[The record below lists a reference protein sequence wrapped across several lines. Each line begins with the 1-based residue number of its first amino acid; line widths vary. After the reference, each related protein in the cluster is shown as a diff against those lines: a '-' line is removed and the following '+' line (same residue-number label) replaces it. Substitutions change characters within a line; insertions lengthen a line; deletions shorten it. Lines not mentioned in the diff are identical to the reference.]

1 MYFDKSK
8 LRTASKLESNYD
20 IIVKDY
26 NNFNYTYQD
35 RLGKFKI
42 DTLFKKWR
50 GLYEFSLQ
58 ADKKNVFLGSTV
70 KSRKKNFGYYEL
82 EVDNKI
88 IWDGIILAT
97 KANLLKKFN
106 RTYVGRKYFSNTLS
120 LFKNFKEV
128 ITVSIARFPSNRII
142 PIHKGNRELVRI
154 HYGID
159 VPDGDIAFTVKGE
172 EKKWENGKVFAFN
185 DFYEHGGWNNTN
197 SDRIIL
203 IVDLDRKMILMEC
216 DVVKNF

>member
-88 IWDGIILAT
+88 IWDGIILAS

-106 RTYVGRKYFSNTLS
+106 ASLS
-120 LFKNFKEV
+120 FFLNPL
-128 ITVSIARFPSNRII
+128 PSLS
-142 PIHKGNRELVRI
+142 PTS
-154 HYGID
+154 
-159 VPDGDIAFTVKGE
+159 A
-172 EKKWENGKVFAFN
+172 
-185 DFYEHGGWNNTN
+185 
-197 SDRIIL
+197 
-203 IVDLDRKMILMEC
+203 
-216 DVVKNF
+216 

>member
-97 KANLLKKFN
+97 KANLFKKFN
-106 RTYVGRKYFSNTLS
+106 QTYVGRKYFSNTLS
-120 LFKNFKEV
+120 LLKSFKEV

-172 EKKWENGKVFAFN
+172 EKKWENGKAFAFN

-203 IVDLDRKMILMEC
+203 IVDLDRKMILNG
-216 DVVKNF
+216 V

>member
-8 LRTASKLESNYD
+8 LRTASELESNYD

-82 EVDNKI
+82 EVDDKI

-97 KANLLKKFN
+97 KANLFKKFN

-120 LFKNFKEV
+120 LFKSHKEV

-172 EKKWENGKVFAFN
+172 EKKWENGKAFAFN

-203 IVDLDRKMILMEC
+203 IVDLDRKMILNG
-216 DVVKNF
+216 V

>member
-88 IWDGIILAT
+88 IWDGIILAS
-97 KANLLKKFN
+97 KANLFKKFN
-106 RTYVGRKYFSNTLS
+106 QTYVGRKYFSNTLS
-120 LFKNFKEV
+120 LLKSYKEV

-172 EKKWENGKVFAFN
+172 EKKWENGKAFAFN

-203 IVDLDRKMILMEC
+203 IVDLDRKMILNG
-216 DVVKNF
+216 V

>member
-8 LRTASKLESNYD
+8 LRTASELESNYD

-97 KANLLKKFN
+97 KANLFKKFN
-106 RTYVGRKYFSNTLS
+106 QTYVGRKYFSNTLS
-120 LFKNFKEV
+120 LLKSYKEV

-154 HYGID
+154 HYGIK

-172 EKKWENGKVFAFN
+172 EKKWENGKAFAFN

-203 IVDLDRKMILMEC
+203 IVDLDRKMILNG
-216 DVVKNF
+216 V

>member
-8 LRTASKLESNYD
+8 LRTASELESNYD

-97 KANLLKKFN
+97 KVNLFKKFN
-106 RTYVGRKYFSNTLS
+106 QTYVGRKYFSNTLS
-120 LFKNFKEV
+120 LLKSYKEV

-172 EKKWENGKVFAFN
+172 EKKWENGKAFAFN
-185 DFYEHGGWNNTN
+185 DFYEHGAWNNTN

-203 IVDLDRKMILMEC
+203 IVDLDRKMILNG
-216 DVVKNF
+216 V

>member
-8 LRTASKLESNYD
+8 LRTASELESNYD

-88 IWDGIILAT
+88 IWDGIILAS
-97 KANLLKKFN
+97 KANLFKKFN
-106 RTYVGRKYFSNTLS
+106 QTYVGRKYFSNTLS

-128 ITVSIARFPSNRII
+128 ITISLARFPSNRII

-203 IVDLDRKMILMEC
+203 IVDLDRKMILNG
-216 DVVKNF
+216 V

>member
-88 IWDGIILAT
+88 IWDGIILAS
-97 KANLLKKFN
+97 KANLFKKFN

-120 LFKNFKEV
+120 LFENFKEI

-203 IVDLDRKMILMEC
+203 IVDLDRKMILNG
-216 DVVKNF
+216 V

>member
-20 IIVKDY
+20 IIIKDY
-26 NNFNYTYQD
+26 DNFNYQYQD
-35 RLGKFKI
+35 RLGKLKI

-58 ADKKNVFLGSTV
+58 VDKKNVFLGSTV

-88 IWDGIILAT
+88 IWDGIILAS

-106 RTYVGRKYFSNTLS
+106 QTYVGRKYFSNTLS

-128 ITVSIARFPSNRII
+128 ITISLARFPSNRII

-203 IVDLDRKMILMEC
+203 IVDLDRKMILNG
-216 DVVKNF
+216 V

>member
-8 LRTASKLESNYD
+8 LRIASKLESNYD

-58 ADKKNVFLGSTV
+58 VDKKNVFLGSTV
-70 KSRKKNFGYYEL
+70 KSRKKNYGYYEL
-82 EVDNKI
+82 EVDDKI

-97 KANLLKKFN
+97 KTNLFKKFN

-128 ITVSIARFPSNRII
+128 ITVSIARVPSNRII

-172 EKKWENGKVFAFN
+172 EKKWENGKAFAFN

-203 IVDLDRKMILMEC
+203 IVDLDRKMILNG
-216 DVVKNF
+216 V

>member
-8 LRTASKLESNYD
+8 LRTASELESNYD

-50 GLYEFSLQ
+50 GLYEFSLEV
-58 ADKKNVFLGSTV
+58 DKKNVFLGSTV
-70 KSRKKNFGYYEL
+70 KSRKKNYGYYEL
-82 EVDNKI
+82 EVDDKI

-97 KANLLKKFN
+97 KTNLFKKFN

-185 DFYEHGGWNNTN
+185 DFYEHGGWNNTEY
-197 SDRIIL
+197 DRIIL
-203 IVDLDRKMILMEC
+203 IVDLDRKMILNG
-216 DVVKNF
+216 V

>member
-88 IWDGIILAT
+88 IWDGIILAS
-97 KANLLKKFN
+97 KVNLFKKFN
-106 RTYVGRKYFSNTLS
+106 QTYVGRKYFSNTLS
-120 LFKNFKEV
+120 LFKNCEEV
-128 ITVSIARFPSNRII
+128 ITVSIARFPSRRII
-142 PIHKGNRELVRI
+142 PIHKGNRDIVRL
-154 HYGID
+154 HYGVEI
-159 VPDGDIAFTVKGE
+159 PDGDITFTVKGE
-172 EKKWENGKVFAFN
+172 EKKWENGKCFAFN
-185 DFYEHGGWNNTN
+185 DFYEHGGWNNTDY
-197 SDRIIL
+197 DRIIL
-203 IVDLDRKMILMEC
+203 IVDLDRKMILNR
-216 DVVKNF
+216 VR

>member
-8 LRTASKLESNYD
+8 LNIVSKLETKYD
-20 IIVKDY
+20 VVKKDY
-26 NNFNYTYQD
+26 NNFNYKYQD

-82 EVDNKI
+82 EVDDKV

-97 KANLLKKFN
+97 KVNLFKKFN

-120 LFKNFKEV
+120 LFRVCKEV

-185 DFYEHGGWNNTN
+185 DFYEHGGWNNTEY
-197 SDRIIL
+197 DRIIL
-203 IVDLDRKMILMEC
+203 IVDLDRKMILNG
-216 DVVKNF
+216 V

>member
-8 LRTASKLESNYD
+8 LNIVSKLETKYD
-20 IIVKDY
+20 VVKKDY
-26 NNFNYTYQD
+26 NNFNYKYQD

-82 EVDNKI
+82 EVDDKI

-97 KANLLKKFN
+97 KVNLFKKFN

-120 LFKNFKEV
+120 LFENFKEV
-128 ITVSIARFPSNRII
+128 ITVSIARFPSSRII
-142 PIHKGNRELVRI
+142 PKHKGNRDLVRI

-172 EKKWENGKVFAFN
+172 EKKWENGKAFAFN

-203 IVDLDRKMILMEC
+203 IVDLDRKMILNG
-216 DVVKNF
+216 V

>member
-8 LRTASKLESNYD
+8 LRTASELESNYD

-70 KSRKKNFGYYEL
+70 KSRKKNYGYYEL
-82 EVDNKI
+82 EVDDKI

-97 KANLLKKFN
+97 KTNLFKKFN

-185 DFYEHGGWNNTN
+185 DSYEHGGWNNTDC
-197 SDRIIL
+197 DRIIL
-203 IVDLDRKMILMEC
+203 IVDLDRKMILNG
-216 DVVKNF
+216 V

>member
-8 LRTASKLESNYD
+8 LNIVSKLETKYD
-20 IIVKDY
+20 VVKKDY
-26 NNFNYTYQD
+26 NNFNYKYQD

-82 EVDNKI
+82 EVDDKV

-97 KANLLKKFN
+97 KVNLFKKFN

-120 LFKNFKEV
+120 LFENFKEV
-128 ITVSIARFPSNRII
+128 ITVSIARFPSSRII
-142 PIHKGNRELVRI
+142 PKHKGNRDLVRI

-172 EKKWENGKVFAFN
+172 EKKWEN
-185 DFYEHGGWNNTN
+185 
-197 SDRIIL
+197 
-203 IVDLDRKMILMEC
+203 
-216 DVVKNF
+216 

>member
-1 MYFDKSK
+1 MNYFNKSK
-8 LRTASKLESNYD
+8 LRILPQLENNYD
-20 IIVKDY
+20 KILDDF
-26 NNFNYTYQD
+26 NNFDYRYKD
-35 RLGKFKI
+35 IIGRFKI
-42 DTLFKKWR
+42 DTLFKKWK

-58 ADKKNVFLGSTV
+58 ADKKSVFLDSTV

-82 EVDNKI
+82 EVDDKI

-97 KANLLKKFN
+97 KANLFKKFN
-106 RTYVGRKYFSNTLS
+106 QTYVGRKYFSNTLS
-120 LFKNFKEV
+120 LFKSYKEV

-142 PIHKGNRELVRI
+142 PVHKGNRELVRI
-154 HYGID
+154 HYGVK

-172 EKKWENGKVFAFN
+172 EKKWENGKAFAFN

-203 IVDLDRKMILMEC
+203 IVDLDRKMILNG
-216 DVVKNF
+216 V

>member
-8 LRTASKLESNYD
+8 LRTASELESNYD

-97 KANLLKKFN
+97 KANLFKKFN
-106 RTYVGRKYFSNTLS
+106 QTYVGRKYFSNTLS
-120 LFKNFKEV
+120 LLKSYKEV

-185 DFYEHGGWNNTN
+185 DFYEHGGWNNTDC
-197 SDRIIL
+197 DRIIL
-203 IVDLDRKMILMEC
+203 IVDLDRKMILNG
-216 DVVKNF
+216 V

>member
-1 MYFDKSK
+1 MNYFDKFK
-8 LRTASKLESNYD
+8 LKIVPQLESKYD
-20 IIVKDY
+20 IILEDY
-26 NNFNYTYQD
+26 HNFNYKYQD
-35 RLGKFKI
+35 RLGRFKI

-58 ADKKNVFLGSTV
+58 VDKKNVFLGSTV
-70 KSRKKNFGYYEL
+70 KSRKKNYGYYEL
-82 EVDNKI
+82 EVDDKI

-97 KANLLKKFN
+97 KTNLFKKFN

-203 IVDLDRKMILMEC
+203 IVDLDRKMILNG
-216 DVVKNF
+216 V

>member
-8 LRTASKLESNYD
+8 LRTASELESNYD

-88 IWDGIILAT
+88 IWDGIILAS
-97 KANLLKKFN
+97 KVNLLKKFN

-185 DFYEHGGWNNTN
+185 DFYEHGGWNNTDC
-197 SDRIIL
+197 DRIIL
-203 IVDLDRKMILMEC
+203 IVDLDRKMILNG
-216 DVVKNF
+216 V

>member
-8 LRTASKLESNYD
+8 LRTASELESNYD

-88 IWDGIILAT
+88 IWDGIILAS
-97 KANLLKKFN
+97 KVNLLKKFN

-120 LFKNFKEV
+120 LFINFKEV

-185 DFYEHGGWNNTN
+185 DFYEHGGWNNTDC
-197 SDRIIL
+197 DRIIL
-203 IVDLDRKMILMEC
+203 IVDLDRKMILNG
-216 DVVKNF
+216 V

>member
-8 LRTASKLESNYD
+8 LRTASELESNYD

-97 KANLLKKFN
+97 KANLFKKFN
-106 RTYVGRKYFSNTLS
+106 QTYVGRKYFSNTLS
-120 LFKNFKEV
+120 LLKSYKEV

-203 IVDLDRKMILMEC
+203 IVDLDRKMILNG
-216 DVVKNF
+216 V

>member
-8 LRTASKLESNYD
+8 LRAASKLESNYD

-26 NNFNYTYQD
+26 NNFNYTFQD

-70 KSRKKNFGYYEL
+70 KSRKKNFGHYEL
-82 EVDNKI
+82 EVDNKV

-97 KANLLKKFN
+97 KVNLFKKFN

-120 LFKNFKEV
+120 LFENFKEV

-172 EKKWENGKVFAFN
+172 EKKWENGKAFAFN
-185 DFYEHGGWNNTN
+185 DFYEHGGWNNTEY
-197 SDRIIL
+197 DRIIL
-203 IVDLDRKMILMEC
+203 IVDLDRKMILNG
-216 DVVKNF
+216 V

>member
-8 LRTASKLESNYD
+8 LRTASELESNYD

-88 IWDGIILAT
+88 IWDGIILAS

-185 DFYEHGGWNNTN
+185 DFYEHGGWNNTDC
-197 SDRIIL
+197 DRIIL
-203 IVDLDRKMILMEC
+203 IVDLDRKMILNG
-216 DVVKNF
+216 V

>member
-8 LRTASKLESNYD
+8 LRIASELEFNYD

-26 NNFNYTYQD
+26 NNFNYQYQD
-35 RLGKFKI
+35 RLGRFKI
-42 DTLFKKWR
+42 DTLFKKWK

-70 KSRKKNFGYYEL
+70 KSRKKNFGHYEL
-82 EVDNKI
+82 EVDNKV

-97 KANLLKKFN
+97 KANIFNKFN
-106 RTYVGRKYFSNTLS
+106 QTYIGRKYFLNTLS
-120 LFKNFKEV
+120 LFRTHKEV

-159 VPDGDIAFTVKGE
+159 VPDGDIAFTVKSE
-172 EKKWENGKVFAFN
+172 EKKWENGKCFAFN
-185 DFYEHGGWNNTN
+185 DFYEHGGWNNTKY
-197 SDRIIL
+197 DRIIL
-203 IVDLDRKMILMEC
+203 IVDLDRKMILNG
-216 DVVKNF
+216 V

>member
-8 LRTASKLESNYD
+8 LRTASELESNYD

-97 KANLLKKFN
+97 KANLFKKFN
-106 RTYVGRKYFSNTLS
+106 QTYVGRKYFSNTLS

-159 VPDGDIAFTVKGE
+159 VPDGDITFTVKGE
-172 EKKWENGKVFAFN
+172 EKKWENGKAFAFN

-203 IVDLDRKMILMEC
+203 IVDLDRKMILNG
-216 DVVKNF
+216 V

>member
-8 LRTASKLESNYD
+8 LRTASELESNYD

-88 IWDGIILAT
+88 IWDGIILAS
-97 KANLLKKFN
+97 KANLFKKFN
-106 RTYVGRKYFSNTLS
+106 QTYVGRKYFSNTLS

-185 DFYEHGGWNNTN
+185 DFYEHGGWNNTDC
-197 SDRIIL
+197 DRIIL
-203 IVDLDRKMILMEC
+203 IVDLDRKMILNG
-216 DVVKNF
+216 V

>member
-1 MYFDKSK
+1 MNYFNKSK
-8 LRTASKLESNYD
+8 LRILPQLENNYD
-20 IIVKDY
+20 KILDDF
-26 NNFNYTYQD
+26 NNFDYRYKD
-35 RLGKFKI
+35 IIGRFKI
-42 DTLFKKWR
+42 DTLFKKWK

-58 ADKKNVFLGSTV
+58 ADKKSVFLDSTV

-82 EVDNKI
+82 EVDDKI

-97 KANLLKKFN
+97 KANLFKKFN
-106 RTYVGRKYFSNTLS
+106 QTYVGRKYFSNTLS
-120 LFKNFKEV
+120 LFKSYKEV

-154 HYGID
+154 HYGIK

-172 EKKWENGKVFAFN
+172 EKKWENGKAFAFN

-203 IVDLDRKMILMEC
+203 IVDLDRKMILNG
-216 DVVKNF
+216 V

>member
-8 LRTASKLESNYD
+8 LRTASELESNYD

-97 KANLLKKFN
+97 KTNLFKKFN

-128 ITVSIARFPSNRII
+128 ITISIARFPSNRII

-203 IVDLDRKMILMEC
+203 IVDLDRKMILNG
-216 DVVKNF
+216 V

>member
-8 LRTASKLESNYD
+8 LRTASELESNYD

-88 IWDGIILAT
+88 IWDGIILAS
-97 KANLLKKFN
+97 KANLFKKFN

-120 LFKNFKEV
+120 LLKSYKEV

-172 EKKWENGKVFAFN
+172 EKKWENGKAFAFN

-203 IVDLDRKMILMEC
+203 IVDLDRKMILNG
-216 DVVKNF
+216 V

>member
-8 LRTASKLESNYD
+8 LRIASKLESNYD

-26 NNFNYTYQD
+26 NNFNYQYQD
-35 RLGKFKI
+35 RLGRFKI
-42 DTLFKKWR
+42 DTLFKKWK

-58 ADKKNVFLGSTV
+58 VDKKNVFLGSTV
-70 KSRKKNFGYYEL
+70 KSRKKNFGHYEL
-82 EVDNKI
+82 EVDNKV

-97 KANLLKKFN
+97 KTNLFKKFN

-203 IVDLDRKMILMEC
+203 IVDLDRKMILNG
-216 DVVKNF
+216 V

>member
-8 LRTASKLESNYD
+8 LRTASELESNYD

-97 KANLLKKFN
+97 KVNLFKKFN
-106 RTYVGRKYFSNTLS
+106 QTYVGRKYFSNTLS
-120 LFKNFKEV
+120 LLKNYKEV

-172 EKKWENGKVFAFN
+172 EKKWENGKAFAFN

-203 IVDLDRKMILMEC
+203 IVDLDRKMILNG
-216 DVVKNF
+216 V

>member
-8 LRTASKLESNYD
+8 LRTASELESNYD

-88 IWDGIILAT
+88 IWDGIILAS
-97 KANLLKKFN
+97 KANLFKKFN
-106 RTYVGRKYFSNTLS
+106 QTYVGRKYFSNTLS
-120 LFKNFKEV
+120 LLKSYKEV

-172 EKKWENGKVFAFN
+172 EKKWENGKALAFN

-203 IVDLDRKMILMEC
+203 IVDLDRKMILNG
-216 DVVKNF
+216 V